1 MREEAAAKDDSLRLA
16 RSWVRGP
23 GASCT
28 GYKLVHLDLTPIA
41 LINAYSDSDNFMT
54 TTTERRII

>member
-1 MREEAAAKDDSLRLA
+1 MREEAAAKDDSLKAGEKLGA
-16 RSWVRGP
+16 

-28 GYKLVHLDLTPIA
+28 VYKLVHPDLTPIA

-54 TTTERRII
+54 AATGRHII